1 MIFGSGTFKMELV
14 KILGIVCLVTLLVMP
29 AYGAVYSK
37 KPSEKIYELNYKG
50 ELVGKR
56 PTQYGNFELTVHNS
70 KDDKIYRFDT
80 DITEEQYNKLVIGK
94 DYSYRMMFLPLGNK
108 NALITE
114 I

>member
-1 MIFGSGTFKMELV
+1 MKLV
-14 KILGIVCLVTLLVMP
+14 KILGIVCLVALLTIP

-37 KPSEKIYELNYKG
+37 KPSEKIMELDYKG

-70 KDDKIYRFDT
+70 KDDKVYRIDT
-80 DITEEQYNKLVIGK
+80 DITEERFKKLVIGK
-94 DYSYRMMFLPLGNK
+94 DYSYRIILLPTGYRY
-108 NALITE
+108 ALITE